1 MRKTILALAA
11 ASLTVPMVSLPSA
24 ADAQTYRGRSYNS
37 TYCRRS
43 GGTTGAIVGG
53 VGGAVAGKVIAGG
66 TLGTLVGAGAGALLG
81 RHIERNT
88 KRANCYRSRYYRR

>member
-1 MRKTILALAA
+1 MRKTILALTA
-11 ASLTVPMVSLPSA
+11 ASLAIPTVALPSA
-24 ADAQTYRGRSYNS
+24 ANAHTYRGRSYNS

-53 VGGAVAGKVIAGG
+53 VGGAVAGNVIAGG
-66 TLGTLVGAGAGALLG
+66 TVGTLVGAGAGALLG

-88 KRANCYRSRYYRR
+88 NRANCYKRRYYR